1 MTKRSK
7 ILLVSAAGII
17 TVTVAIVAIR
27 VIQFSRE
34 LDRKIVNLTDEQ
46 AKLMLH
52 KELPIGTGKFRVEQ
66 FLDEKKW
73 AYADYGSTLKALVYD
88 ASHNGL
94 IRTDIQ
100 ILFSFDSQEELLSFE
115 ITDINTGP

>member
-1 MTKRSK
+1 MTRRSK
-7 ILLVSAAGII
+7 ILLLSAAGII
-17 TVTVAIVAIR
+17 TVAVVIVAIR

-34 LDRKIVNLTDEQ
+34 FDRKIVNLTDHQ
-46 AKLMLH
+46 AKLILN
-52 KELPIGTGKFRVEQ
+52 KELPSGTSKYRVKQ

-73 AYADYGSTLKALVYD
+73 AYGDDGSTVQALVYD

-100 ILFSFDSQEELLSFE
+100 IWFSFDSQDKLLSFE
-115 ITDINTGP
+115 IQDINTGP

>member
-1 MTKRSK
+1 MTRRNK
-7 ILLVSAAGII
+7 ILLLSAAGVI
-17 TVTVAIVAIR
+17 TVAVAIVAIR

-34 LDRKIVNLTDEQ
+34 FDRKVVNLTDEQ
-46 AKLMLH
+46 AKLMLN

-73 AYADYGSTLKALVYD
+73 ASGDYGSTVQALVND

-100 ILFSFDSQEELLSFE
+100 IWFAFDSQDKLLS
-115 ITDINTGP
+115 IQINDINTGP

>member
-1 MTKRSK
+1 MTRRSK
-7 ILLVSAAGII
+7 ILLFGAAVVI
-17 TVTVAIVAIR
+17 TVAVAIIAIW

-34 LDRKIVNLTDEQ
+34 FDRKVVNLTDEQ
-46 AKLMLH
+46 AKLILN
-52 KELPIGTGKFRVEQ
+52 KELPIGTGKFRVKQ

-73 AYADYGSTLKALVYD
+73 AYADYGSTVQALVYD

-100 ILFSFDSQEELLSFE
+100 ILLSFDSQDKLLSFKVQ
-115 ITDINTGP
+115 DINTGP